1 MNYQKIGLKKLDIYI
16 IKKFLGTFF
25 YSIVLILS
33 IAVVFDITEKIDNF
47 YEHNAP
53 LNAIVFDYYLNFIP
67 FFANMFTP
75 LFTFISVIFFTS
87 KMANNTEIV
96 AILSSGISFN
106 RLMKPYFIS
115 ALFITL
121 LAFVLGAFVIPNS
134 TKKLLQFE
142 NQYIKPF
149 KTDHKRNVQ
158 MEVEKGVI
166 MYIER
171 FEINTN
177 TGYSFSLES
186 FEDKTLV
193 SRLTAESVQ
202 WDSLYHWKLNNYVQ
216 RNFDGI
222 HEKLTRGIQMDT
234 IINVQ
239 PEEFFIST
247 EEAPQLS
254 LGELKSFISKQKERG
269 VGNTQA
275 FEDEYYRRFSFPVS
289 VLIMTRIG
297 VSLSSRK
304 IRGGMGLNLGVGLGL
319 SSLFVVFTTMS
330 TTFAVNNAMPILL
343 AVWLPIYCFYRW
355 NNFIF
360 QSSKIKIARC
370 LSCCSLLFNKLLITF
385 SEKFQLFE
393 NNLYFCI

>member
-1 MNYQKIGLKKLDIYI
+1 MAGRLVYYQLVYYNMNFQKIGLKILDVYI

-47 YEHNAP
+47 YEYNAP
-53 LNAIVFDYYLNFIP
+53 LDAIVFDYYLNFIP
-67 FFANMFTP
+67 FYANLFTP

-121 LAFVLGAFVIPNS
+121 LSFILGAFVIPNS
-134 TKKLLQFE
+134 TRGLLQFE

-149 KTDHKRNVQ
+149 KSDNKRNVQ
-158 MEVEKGVI
+158 MEIEKGVI

-171 FEINTN
+171 FEISTN

-186 FEDKTLV
+186 FDDKTLV
-193 SRLTAESVQ
+193 SRLTAESVEWESPYQ
-202 WDSLYHWKLNNYVQ
+202 WTLNDYVQ
-216 RNFDGI
+216 REFDGM
-222 HEKLTRGIQMDT
+222 HEKLTRGSQMDT
-234 IINVQ
+234 VINVQ

-247 EEAPQLS
+247 EEAPQLN
-254 LGELKSFISKQKERG
+254 LVELKSFISKQKERG
-269 VGNTQA
+269 VGNVQA

-289 VLIMTRIG
+289 VLIMTLIG

-304 IRGGMGLNLGVGLGL
+304 IRGGMGLNLGIGLAL

-343 AVWLPIYCFYRW
+343 AVWLP
-355 NNFIF
+355 NMIF
-360 QSSKIKIARC
+360 LTIGI
-370 LSCCSLLFNKLLITF
+370 I
-385 SEKFQLFE
+385 
-393 NNLYFCI
+393 LYMKAPK

>member
-1 MNYQKIGLKKLDIYI
+1 MEKLGLKKLDMYI

-53 LNAIVFDYYLNFIP
+53 LNAIVVDYYMNFIP
-67 FFANMFTP
+67 YFANMFTP

-96 AILSSGISFN
+96 AILSSGVSFN
-106 RLMKPYFIS
+106 RLMRPYFIS
-115 ALFITL
+115 SLFITL
-121 LAFVLGAFVIPNS
+121 LAFVLGAFIIPNS
-134 TKKLLQFE
+134 TKGLLEFE
-142 NQYIKPF
+142 DQYIKPF
-149 KTDHKRNVQ
+149 KSDNKRNVQ
-158 MEVEKGVI
+158 MEIEKGVI

-171 FEINTN
+171 FEISSN

-186 FEDKTLV
+186 FDDKTLV
-193 SRLTAESVQ
+193 SRLTAESVK
-202 WDSLYHWKLNNYVQ
+202 WDSLYHWKVNNYVQ
-216 RNFDGI
+216 REFDGMR
-222 HEKLTRGIQMDT
+222 EKLTRGGQMDT
-234 IINVQ
+234 IIQVQ
-239 PEEFFIST
+239 PKEFFISP

-269 VGNTQA
+269 VGNVQA
-275 FEDEYYRRFSFPVS
+275 FEDEYYRRYSFPVS
-289 VLIMTRIG
+289 VLIMTLIG

-304 IRGGMGLNLGVGLGL
+304 IRGGMGLNLGIGLAL

-343 AVWLPIYCFYRW
+343 AVWLPNIIFFTIG
-355 NNFIF
+355 FILY
-360 QSSKIKIARC
+360 IKAP
-370 LSCCSLLFNKLLITF
+370 K
-385 SEKFQLFE
+385 
-393 NNLYFCI
+393 

>member
-1 MNYQKIGLKKLDIYI
+1 MYI

-53 LNAIVFDYYLNFIP
+53 LNAIVVDYYMNFIP
-67 FFANMFTP
+67 YFANMFTP

-96 AILSSGISFN
+96 AILSSGVSFN

-115 ALFITL
+115 SLFITL
-121 LAFVLGAFVIPNS
+121 LAFVLGAFIIPNS
-134 TKKLLQFE
+134 TKGLLEFE
-142 NQYIKPF
+142 DQYIKPF
-149 KTDHKRNVQ
+149 KSDNKRNVQ
-158 MEVEKGVI
+158 MEIEKGVI

-171 FEINTN
+171 FEISSN

-186 FEDKTLV
+186 FDDKTLV
-193 SRLTAESVQ
+193 SRLTAESVK
-202 WDSLYHWKLNNYVQ
+202 WDSLYHWKVNNYVQ
-216 RNFDGI
+216 REFDGMR
-222 HEKLTRGIQMDT
+222 EKLTRGGQMDT
-234 IINVQ
+234 IIQVQ
-239 PEEFFIST
+239 PKEFFISP

-269 VGNTQA
+269 VGNVQA
-275 FEDEYYRRFSFPVS
+275 FEDEYYRRYSFPVS
-289 VLIMTRIG
+289 VLIMTLIG

-304 IRGGMGLNLGVGLGL
+304 IRGGMGLNLGIGLAL

-343 AVWLPIYCFYRW
+343 AVWLPNIIFFTIG
-355 NNFIF
+355 FILY
-360 QSSKIKIARC
+360 IKAP
-370 LSCCSLLFNKLLITF
+370 K
-385 SEKFQLFE
+385 
-393 NNLYFCI
+393 